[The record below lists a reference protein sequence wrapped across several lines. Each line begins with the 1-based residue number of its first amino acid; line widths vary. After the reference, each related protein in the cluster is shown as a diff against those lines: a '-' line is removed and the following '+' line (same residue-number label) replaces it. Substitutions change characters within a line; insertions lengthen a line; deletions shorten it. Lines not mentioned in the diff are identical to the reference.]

1 MADCKLLQYVCF
13 CLVVFVQNVGAV
25 TSSCK
30 KLDDCS
36 CRTNDGKT
44 LDLKPVD
51 KDPGPRFTGIKD
63 NSGTTGYTFSWNPCT
78 PFSQGTKCEDT
89 LLRQKQFGRRDL
101 TENVGAVISS
111 CKKITDCSC
120 RTNDG
125 KTLDLKPLDK
135 NPGPSFPQIPD
146 KEKSNYFFLWNPCTG
161 FNEGSTCKGT
171 LLCQKAGDYL
181 PVAKAVSSFDVNSD
195 GTINITYVQVTSTAG
210 GKTYTSA
217 LQCFELCQKAGDYLP
232 VAKAVSSFDVNSDGT
247 INITYVQVT
256 STAGGKTY
264 TRQAIIKLK
273 CDESQRGKFEL
284 FHEQEVPGEQ
294 KSNYVC
300 QQTGSVY
307 VPIADEV
314 SSFDVNGDGT
324 ISIIYHSVTGSEGKI
339 RRAIIKLK
347 CDPSQP
353 DRGTLDPFT
362 EKSNPAA
369 ENKINYTSTFTSK
382 YACPESEGLSAG
394 SILLIVFFP
403 LVLVYFIAGLLF
415 NKIHKGVNSFPEMI
429 PNHSFWGDLP
439 FLVKDGCVF
448 TFQGIAGC
456 CKRVSMK
463 FKGDSY
469 AEI

>member
-1 MADCKLLQYVCF
+1 MSRTQSWKIYWIGEIESSVIFNQNEMGKERLKLRSYH
-13 CLVVFVQNVGAV
+13 GM
-25 TSSCK
+25 
-30 KLDDCS
+30 
-36 CRTNDGKT
+36 
-44 LDLKPVD
+44 
-51 KDPGPRFTGIKD
+51 FTGIKD

-89 LLRQKQFGRRDL
+89 L
-101 TENVGAVISS
+101 
-111 CKKITDCSC
+111 
-120 RTNDG
+120 
-125 KTLDLKPLDK
+125 
-135 NPGPSFPQIPD
+135 
-146 KEKSNYFFLWNPCTG
+146 
-161 FNEGSTCKGT
+161 
-171 LLCQKAGDYL
+171 
-181 PVAKAVSSFDVNSD
+181 
-195 GTINITYVQVTSTAG
+195 
-210 GKTYTSA
+210 
-217 LQCFELCQKAGDYLP
+217 
-232 VAKAVSSFDVNSDGT
+232 
-247 INITYVQVT
+247 
-256 STAGGKTY
+256 
-264 TRQAIIKLK
+264 
-273 CDESQRGKFEL
+273 
-284 FHEQEVPGEQ
+284 
-294 KSNYVC
+294 VC